1 MQALLIKPGVQDLIN
16 AWLSA
21 KETEKTWSEYRLQ
34 VENALLAHYEQEIG
48 EIKAGLAQ
56 ATQLTETVKVGELK
70 IALGR
75 TLKIEQ
81 TQAALFC
88 SAHPELINIVLRY
101 EYKAANSSSLLGAM
115 FAEGKLGEEVSK
127 IVEIKD
133 SKPSFSK
140 A

>member
-1 MQALLIKPGVQDLIN
+1 MQTLTLKPGIDEMIN
-16 AWLSA
+16 LWHRS
-21 KETEKTWSEYRLQ
+21 KETEKTWQDYRGQLEATI
-34 VENALLAHYEQEIG
+34 VAHYEQELA
-48 EIKAGLAQ
+48 EIKAALAQ
-56 ATQLTETVKVGELK
+56 STQLSESVKIADLK
-70 IALGR
+70 ISIGR

-81 TQAALFC
+81 ATAATFC
-88 SAHPELINIVLRY
+88 AAHPELIGIVLK
-101 EYKAANSSSLLGAM
+101 YKFEAANSASLLGAM